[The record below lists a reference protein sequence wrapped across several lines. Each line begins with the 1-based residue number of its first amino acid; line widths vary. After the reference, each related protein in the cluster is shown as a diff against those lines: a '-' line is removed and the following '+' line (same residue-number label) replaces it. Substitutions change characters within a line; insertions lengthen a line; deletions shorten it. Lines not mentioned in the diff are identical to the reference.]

1 MSQQLYIKS
10 TLMFLQPS
18 ASRCHWEGHWWRCQG
33 QGRWT
38 WSHRHT
44 QPAEQDPN

>member
-1 MSQQLYIKS
+1 MSEQYTRSILLS
-10 TLMFLQPS
+10 LQPS
-18 ASRCHWEGHWWRCQG
+18 ASHCHWERHWWRYQG

-38 WSHRHT
+38 WSHCCT